1 MNTGLAGI
9 ALIWAHLL
17 IPTHWPV
24 LIAGAGTFFYRRKIK
39 SRVKFFFTAWV
50 LGYGMQGLLSIPWP
64 LVWMTWF
71 DNQDAPQQYA
81 VYYIY
86 LLSVIAAVLT
96 VVAMHVLATKF
107 WHRLYP

>member
-1 MNTGLAGI
+1 MNVGLAGV

-39 SRVKFFFTAWV
+39 SRGKFFFMAWI
-50 LGYGMQGLLSIPWP
+50 LGYGMQGLVSIPWP
-64 LVWMTWF
+64 LIWMIFF
-71 DNQDAPQQYA
+71 DKQRENQEFA

-86 LLSVIAAVLT
+86 LLAVLSVLLT
-96 VVAMHVLATKF
+96 VVAMHVIATKF
-107 WHRLYP
+107 WRRLYP

>member
-1 MNTGLAGI
+1 MNIDSAGV
-9 ALIWAHLL
+9 ALMWAHLL

-24 LIAGAGTFFYRRKIK
+24 LLAGAGTLFYSGKIK
-39 SRVKFFFTAWV
+39 NRGRFFFMAWI

-64 LVWMTWF
+64 LIWMAYF
-71 DNQDAPQQYA
+71 DNQDAPQEYA

-86 LLSVIAAVLT
+86 LLSVVAALLT
-96 VVAMHVLATKF
+96 VMIMHVIATRF